1 MELDFSTDMQ
11 DVSHVN
17 LLCAQKVTEA
27 VGEYISKNYDIPHD
41 RDNRIEAVWNGYLET
56 YLTEKNAAMDTE
68 YSRAAEPPV
77 RCGES
82 HMSGLTGATLL

>member
-1 MELDFSTDMQ
+1 MADDFKALPCMGRAFFIQFNAQISVMAA
-11 DVSHVN
+11 V
-17 LLCAQKVTEA
+17 LLCF
-27 VGEYISKNYDIPHD
+27 
-41 RDNRIEAVWNGYLET
+41 
-56 YLTEKNAAMDTE
+56 TE

>member
-1 MELDFSTDMQ
+1 MPFTVVEVRQELFSVFD
-11 DVSHVN
+11 S
-17 LLCAQKVTEA
+17 LLTR
-27 VGEYISKNYDIPHD
+27 
-41 RDNRIEAVWNGYLET
+41 RDEFLS
-56 YLTEKNAAMDTE
+56 E